1 MKTSHKTT
9 ETYYLSD
16 EGKTVKGAA
25 AFEHFV
31 KESGYSYKEIL
42 DLVARDKIESIC
54 IYPLSDK

>member
-1 MKTSHKTT
+1 M
-9 ETYYLSD
+9 YYLND